1 MSDEHAGEDQYR
13 LEEPPIRKKPPLLGE
28 VKIAEVP
35 EEANEMIARDLLHMA
50 MMCVS
55 KFGSFHLALSGGHTP
70 FPLYRQLMIDP
81 HYRSLPWRNTHL
93 WIVDERRAP
102 FDDDLN
108 NFKHINEI
116 IVEHADIPEENVHP
130 VPVDKGDEAAA
141 IYENELRETL
151 GRRGPDNARLDFVM
165 LGMGDNGH
173 TASLFPHTSV
183 LHEREHWVGDCEGP
197 SVTPPNRVTM
207 TYPLINNARQI
218 AFFVL
223 GEGKAEMIHRVATG
237 KDSYEEIPVKAI
249 APADGMLTW
258 YLDIASA
265 GGAG

>member
-1 MSDEHAGEDQYR
+1 MIMEETPDGEYAIDHGTQF
-13 LEEPPIRKKPPLLGE
+13 RKPALPGE
-28 VKIAEVP
+28 VHVAANP
-35 EEANEMIARDLLHMA
+35 EEANEMIANELLTMA
-50 MMCVS
+50 RMCVG
-55 KFGSFHLALSGGHTP
+55 KFGSFHLALSGGKTP

-81 HYRSLPWRNTHL
+81 KYRSLPWRQTHL

-116 IVEHADIPEENVHP
+116 IVEHADIPADHVHP
-130 VPVDKGDEAAA
+130 MPVDKGEDAAS
-141 IYENELRETL
+141 IYEGTLKEVLGLRGEEE
-151 GRRGPDNARLDFVM
+151 ARLDFVM

-207 TYPLINNARQI
+207 TYPLLNDARQI

-223 GEGKAEMIHRVATG
+223 GEGKAEMIERVATG
-237 KDSYEEIPVKAI
+237 KDSFEEIPVKAI
-249 APADGMLTW
+249 HPRRGVLSW
-258 YLDIASA
+258 FLDRASA
-265 GGAG
+265 NA